1 MFGLET
7 LDIAVGVVFVYLMLG
22 LVTSACAEMLVQ
34 KRRLRGRQL
43 EEAIRGLLRSNNE
56 TGIAEQ
62 LFDHPSIK
70 ALSRG
75 SRPPSYLPARR
86 FTLALLD
93 ILDHAYPEKSPPGA
107 AAPKAWTVERL
118 HEAVDALGK
127 EQDEG
132 KQALARSLR
141 MLLRYS
147 GDSLENA
154 LNEIERWYDETM
166 DRVTGWFKRKLRIV
180 LVVIAA
186 IVVVLSNA
194 DTLQI
199 VDVLT
204 KNPAVKD
211 AFVEQAG
218 LIGPVDAADGENDT
232 LQTPHD
238 GDRAEGDGND
248 DPKQAQPAPVTP
260 GGVPWD
266 ELDRIKPVLG
276 WTKDAFYS
284 LGTFPGF
291 LSKLAGLLI
300 STVCVSLGAPFW
312 FDALQ
317 KLLRIRNSIKP
328 KSSTETA

>member
-7 LDIAVGVVFVYLMLG
+7 LDIAIGVVFVYLMLG
-22 LVTSACAEMLVQ
+22 LVTSACAEMVIQ
-34 KRRLRGRQL
+34 KWGLRGQQL
-43 EEAIRGLLRSNNE
+43 EEAIRGLLRSNDD
-56 TGIAEQ
+56 TGIAKQ

-75 SRPPSYLPARR
+75 DRPPSYLPARR

-93 ILDHAYPEKSPPGA
+93 IIDQAYPEKSPPDA
-107 AAPKAWTVERL
+107 AAPKAWTLERL
-118 HEAVDALGK
+118 HAAVDALGK

-132 KQALARSLR
+132 KQALARSLQ
-141 MLLRYS
+141 MLLRHS
-147 GDSLENA
+147 GDSFENA
-154 LNEIERWYDETM
+154 LNEIEHWYDETM
-166 DRVTGWFKRKLRIV
+166 DRATGWFKRKLQVI

-204 KNPAVKD
+204 TNPAVKD
-211 AFVEQAG
+211 AFVQQAG
-218 LIGPVDAADGENDT
+218 LIEPVDAADGENNT
-232 LQTPHD
+232 LQTQHD
-238 GDRAEGDGND
+238 TEPTESDGTD
-248 DPKQAQPAPVTP
+248 DPKQDQSAPVPP
-260 GGVPWD
+260 GGVPWA
-266 ELDRIKPVLG
+266 ELERIKPVLG
-276 WTKDAFYS
+276 WTKGAFHA
-284 LGTFPGF
+284 LGTFPRF

-300 STVCVSLGAPFW
+300 SIVCVSLGAPFW

-328 KSSTETA
+328 KSSTETS